1 MPFDA
6 LTTHRRGVLVGL
18 DDGTERRFNSAAAFV
33 LQLGGEVTLLVAGG
47 PSDSGFTPHGKEAST
62 LLLAYSN

>member
-1 MPFDA
+1 
-6 LTTHRRGVLVGL
+6 VGL

-33 LQLGGEVTLLVAGG
+33 LQPGGDVTLLVAGG